1 MSFPSELRHVA
12 SPSQPRLRRA
22 DVAANDDRRLPTRP
36 TPARRLRTNPF
47 LAAFA
52 LAGLTYA
59 VTTAAL
65 IAIVMPAIPP
75 GSLALGSANGAAGMF
90 VVASLVP
97 AVITG
102 LLAQQSRRAWRVSRI
117 AATYLP
123 MFLLVAALQFA
134 GPAAEAL
141 LLTRAAG

>member
-1 MSFPSELRHVA
+1 
-12 SPSQPRLRRA
+12 
-22 DVAANDDRRLPTRP
+22 
-36 TPARRLRTNPF
+36 
-47 LAAFA
+47 
-52 LAGLTYA
+52 LTYA
-59 VTTAAL
+59 ATTAFL
-65 IAIVMPAIPP
+65 IFVVMPALPP
-75 GSLALGSANGAAGMF
+75 GALALGSANGAAGMF

-102 LLAQQSRRAWRVSRI
+102 LMAQQSRRGWRVSRI

-141 LLTRAAG
+141 LLARAAG